1 MRYTVLCFHKQAH
14 QVSQTLTAT
23 GRIRRPSIS
32 QVCHW
37 VKKAW
42 DDVTKEVVVKSFKKA
57 RMPLMGLRMRPFMKA
72 MILVQEELPNIANL
86 ELSDGE
92 QSFYDFDE

>member
-1 MRYTVLCFHKQAH
+1 MTDSVG
-14 QVSQTLTAT
+14 QTLTAT

-57 RMPLMGLRMRPFMKA
+57 PMPLMGLH
-72 MILVQEELPNIANL
+72 EEEAIY
-86 ELSDGE
+86 
-92 QSFYDFDE
+92 QSNDSGSGRAS